1 MVFKSPSWVPSL
13 PCPIPDDIPVGEFVL
28 SGYQSPRAETSGASP
43 LICGITGKQYT
54 LNALREQVD
63 LVAQSLSN
71 ELGWKPNEGES
82 WDKVLAIYSFNSVEY
97 LILCWAVHRL
107 NGICLTIHTGS
118 SNKEIEQ
125 HLTRSKCKAI
135 FVSPSLLKTCLQVTN
150 PLDIPQ
156 KNIYTIPVPGEPV
169 STVDGHKSFEQLLA
183 AGPDLPSLEPLKWE
197 RGQGKKQVAYL
208 AATSGTSGLQKLA
221 KIGHYNIIAN
231 ILQTA
236 TFDGGYTPSQPE
248 SGILFLPLSHT
259 YALEV
264 SHMLLW
270 QGDAIILQPNFDMM
284 KMLKAVTTFKLER
297 LYLVPAIVGALIKNP
312 FLFQMF
318 DLSSVKTII
327 SGSAPFDKNLGEAV
341 KKVRPDWKILP
352 GYGLTESSIIATF
365 TNAHDQMYGSSGSL
379 LPEVQLRLID
389 ENGIDIEEH
398 EKPGEVLLKGPNI
411 ISGYL
416 NDPEAT
422 ATLIDSEGW
431 LHSGDVGLIRLSPQ
445 QNEHLVIVDRL
456 RDMIKVKG
464 MQVSP
469 TDIEAALIVHPAV
482 RDVAVIG
489 VKDEHAGERAKA
501 FVVRSPDTMQDL
513 SEEQVKESIRE
524 HVEKHLSEL
533 HWLHD
538 RISFIAE
545 IPKNQNNK
553 ILKVKLRAM
562 ERGE

>member
-13 PCPIPDDIPVGEFVL
+13 PCPIPDDLPVGDFVL
-28 SGYQSPRAETSGASP
+28 SGYQSLRSEKSRESS
-43 LICGITGKQYT
+43 LICGITGKQYSIQT
-54 LNALREQVD
+54 ISGQVD
-63 LVAQSLSN
+63 LVARSLSN

-107 NGICLTIHTGS
+107 NGIVLTIHTGS
-118 SNKEIEQ
+118 STKEIES

-135 FVSPSLLKTCLQVTN
+135 FVSPSLHKTCIEVTN
-150 PLDIPQ
+150 LLGISQ
-156 KNIYTIPVPGEPV
+156 ECVYTIAVPGELV
-169 STVDGHKSFEQLLA
+169 SSVDGHKSFEQLLA
-183 AGPDLPSLEPLKWE
+183 AGSDLAPMEPLKWE
-197 RGQGKKQVAYL
+197 KGQGKEQAAYL

-236 TFDGGYTPSQPE
+236 TYDSGFTPNQPE

-264 SHMLLW
+264 SHMMLW
-270 QGDAIILQPNFDMM
+270 RGDAIVLQPNFDMM
-284 KMLKAVTTFKLER
+284 KMLKAVSTFKLER
-297 LYLVPAIVGALIKNP
+297 LYLVPAIIAALIKNP

-318 DLSSVKTII
+318 DVSSVKTII
-327 SGSAPFDKNLGEAV
+327 SGSAPFDRNLGEMV
-341 KKVRPDWKILP
+341 KNVKPDWKILT

-365 TNAHDQMYGSSGSL
+365 TSAHDQMFGSSGSL

-389 ENGIDIEEH
+389 EDGADIDVH
-398 EKPGEVLLKGPNI
+398 EKAGEVLLKGPNI

-416 NDPEAT
+416 SDSEAS

-431 LHSGDVGLIRLSPQ
+431 LHTGDVGLIRLSPQ

-469 TDIEAALIVHPAV
+469 ADIEAALLLHPAV

-489 VKDEHAGERAKA
+489 IKDELSGERAKA
-501 FVVRSPDTMQDL
+501 FIVRFPDVMKDS
-513 SEEQVKESIRE
+513 SEEQLKESIRE
-524 HVEKHLSEL
+524 HVEKNLSEL

-538 RISFIAE
+538 RITFLAE
-545 IPKNQNNK
+545 IPKNQSGK